1 MEVKYDDGKSVTFTG
16 KARMKWAKLSQE
28 SARLTAYLRNGRMLS
43 FDANRLP
50 DTVRALALLHGL
62 KQKMHDECNMNVT
75 AEEDEEKLQAMFA
88 RLERGAWFTDEREST
103 GGMLAEAIRRVMGG
117 ELVKIAE
124 KLKAMGAKD
133 RAALEAN
140 VKIKAELEKIRE
152 EKGKGVEAVDD
163 DTLIEMFA

>member
-1 MEVKYDDGKSVTFTG
+1 
-16 KARMKWAKLSQE
+16 
-28 SARLTAYLRNGRMLS
+28 MLS

-75 AEEDEEKLQAMFA
+75 AEEDEEKLLAMFA

-124 KLKAMGAKD
+124 KLKAMSPKD
-133 RAALEAN
+133 KAALEAN
-140 VKIKAELEKIRE
+140 PKIKAELEKIRE
-152 EKGKGVEAVDD
+152 ERGRGVEAIDD
-163 DTLIEMFA
+163 EQLEELFK